1 MSWSDKSLKDSPAP
15 PIQQV
20 KGRAEIGKADGGKP
34 EGGSARYTMTK
45 ANPRGADFVNRETR
59 GSGPMKGTNTADPK
73 LMGDQD
79 RWSNP
84 KDGRGF

>member
-1 MSWSDKSLKDSPAP
+1 MP
-15 PIQQV
+15 PIKQV
-20 KGRAEIGKADGGKP
+20 PGRAEIGKGLAGP
-34 EGGSARYTMTK
+34 AEGGVANRYQMVSK
-45 ANPRGADFVNRETR
+45 NPRGADFVNRETR
-59 GSGPMKGTNTADPK
+59 GSGPIKGTNTADPK